1 MASLLQQVDVSMR
14 PTNKEM
20 DLFEAYDDLF
30 DQYVKTG
37 LLNFSETMPGP
48 SISDDFANSFEV
60 PRSNRSDPVETAPMP
75 NWDVTTAEAWHQALR
90 QLGQN
95 PALPALQGSHT
106 SIYPESRGTASTSD
120 PGRVSLDELFVFG
133 PQSSSQ
139 VSSSTPTTPT
149 FSVLKRKTRF
159 DQNCTQ
165 SIAHKIPTGVR
176 KSAQKSSLSP
186 KMMRPSQYRAGYHD
200 VWANQTEA
208 APDNS
213 FNLRLPRNSIPT
225 LPPHSRSIL
234 QQENSHDFLS
244 KGQSF
249 TISSSTINEIEESK
263 HDFTNN
269 SQYQLTPLSSPAL
282 NQNHSERNSFHS
294 TTDPIT
300 TAYITHQINSE
311 ALSALQ
317 TPPPTQRL
325 SMASWGP
332 DATDNLD
339 FAFPAS
345 PDFTNTQKPQ
355 HWWPAA
361 SAPQPSPP
369 AYHNARPQSLD
380 FINPAAGLG
389 ISCDSEMS
397 RFTDPTAASTF
408 SASSEN
414 MYAYANMMQP
424 THQANQQ
431 ATTPPSRS
439 PSTTPPPHRVT
450 RREGSKPRS
459 THHNHHRRKSSNSSS
474 SGLRPASVGFVN
486 FTPDDSRKILTGVA
500 PSGSSKTKARREKEA
515 AEKRRRLSL
524 AATRAIIDAG
534 GDLGELEREGLL
546 CAEE

>member
-1 MASLLQQVDVSMR
+1 MR
-14 PTNKEM
+14 PTYKEM

-30 DQYVKTG
+30 DQYVETD
-37 LLNFSETMPGP
+37 LLNFSETMPEL
-48 SISDDFANSFEV
+48 SSSDGFANFFEV
-60 PRSNRSDPVETAPMP
+60 PRWNRSDPVEAAPMP
-75 NWDVTTAEAWHQALR
+75 NWGVTTSKAWHQALR
-90 QLGQN
+90 QLGQS

-106 SIYPESRGTASTSD
+106 FVYPESRGTASTSD
-120 PGRVSLDELFVFG
+120 PGRVSLDELFIFG

-149 FSVLKRKTRF
+149 FSVPKRKTRF
-159 DQNCTQ
+159 SQNCTQ
-165 SIAHKIPTGVR
+165 SIVHKIPAGVR
-176 KSAQKSSLSP
+176 KSARKPSLSP

-225 LPPHSRSIL
+225 LPPHSTSIL

-244 KGQSF
+244 NGQSF
-249 TISSSTINEIEESK
+249 TISSSTSNEIEEPK

-282 NQNHSERNSFHS
+282 NQNHSDRNSFHS
-294 TTDPIT
+294 ITDPIT

-345 PDFTNTQKPQ
+345 PDLTNTQKPQ

-361 SAPQPSPP
+361 SAPQPSPS
-369 AYHNARPQSLD
+369 AYHSARPQSLD
-380 FINPAAGLG
+380 FITPAAGLG

-408 SASSEN
+408 SASSGN
-414 MYAYANMMQP
+414 MYAYANMMPP
-424 THQANQQ
+424 THQTNQQ

-450 RREGSKPRS
+450 RHEGSKPRS

-474 SGLRPASVGFVN
+474 SGPRPASVGFVN